1 MKPQRTALT
10 LLLIALAGCGE
21 RAPADLNAQGST
33 TPAYERVESEPL
45 LDNTQTPVRI
55 GELGS
60 GFPSCSAR
68 GTIRERV
75 ATGPVPVRAAPFE
88 QAQETDQ
95 LSPSARFFICSRT
108 HDQRWFG
115 IVYDEGGQA
124 TERCGVSA
132 SIPSRQTYSG
142 PCATGWVASAAVRM
156 VSSVPDPLPQGT
168 PPTD

>member
-1 MKPQRTALT
+1 MKAQRAYVP
-10 LLLIALAGCGE
+10 LLMLAMAGCGE

-45 LDNTQTPVRI
+45 LNDAQMPVRI

-60 GFPSCSAR
+60 GFPACSAR
-68 GTIRERV
+68 GATRDRV
-75 ATGPVPVRAAPFE
+75 ALEPVPVRAAPFE
-88 QAQETDQ
+88 QAQEIDQ
-95 LSPSARFFICSRT
+95 LPRDARFFVCSRT

-115 IVYDEGGQA
+115 IIYDEGGQT

-132 SIPSRQTYSG
+132 SIPTRRAYSG
-142 PCATGWVASAAVRM
+142 PCAAGWVASAAVRM
-156 VSSVPDPLPQGT
+156 VSSVPDPLPKGT